1 MRGAALLQLQNLLLG
16 VRVKYGNLKAALC
29 EGFVPKERRE
39 LHKAE
44 FRARCREREERL
56 PDLASSLRRLVG
68 KAYLEVVTDLQDS
81 LAKDQFIDALEDR
94 EIQMKIR
101 ESTPKTLDEAI
112 VEPCRSRQCTRL
124 GLSARSIG
132 VIDTRAIKRGE
143 ERTCRAPEAKNGCH
157 KPDGSVCA
165 EITTTPNLERE

>member
-16 VRVKYGNLKAALC
+16 VRVKYGNFKAALC
-29 EGFVPKERRE
+29 ERFVPKERRE

-44 FRARCREREERL
+44 FRARSREREERL

-68 KAYLEVVTDLQDS
+68 KGYLEVFTDLQDS

-124 GLSARSIG
+124 SLSAQK
-132 VIDTRAIKRGE
+132 VDW
-143 ERTCRAPEAKNGCH
+143 C
-157 KPDGSVCA
+157 D
-165 EITTTPNLERE
+165 

>member
-56 PDLASSLRRLVG
+56 PDLASSLQRLVG
-68 KAYLEVVTDLQDS
+68 KAYLKVVTDLQDS
-81 LAKDQFIDALEDR
+81 LAKDHFIDALEDR

-124 GLSARSIG
+124 GLSAQK
-132 VIDTRAIKRGE
+132 VDW
-143 ERTCRAPEAKNGCH
+143 C
-157 KPDGSVCA
+157 D
-165 EITTTPNLERE
+165 